1 MIELRN
7 IDKEYSSPKT
17 GLTKALQGVSLKIN
31 RGDIFGIIGPS
42 GAGKSTLIR
51 CINLLEKPTSGNVL
65 IEGNDLMQMSDQE
78 LRATRRK
85 MGMIFQSYNLL
96 YNRNVESNVGYP
108 LELVGMKR
116 AVIKEKVIE
125 LLDLVGLGDK
135 RKAYPSE
142 LSGGQKQRVAIA
154 RAIATNPNILL
165 SDEGTAA
172 LDTINSLSILNLLND
187 LNKRFN
193 LTIILISHDLRVVRQ
208 ICNRV
213 AVLNSGR
220 IIDVGPV
227 EKFNFPDFSEKTF
240 SA

>member
-116 AVIKEKVIE
+116 EVIKEKVIE